1 MRRGCTRSRER
12 AQYIGRYSTGADALH
27 PVDPLDEF
35 ARRITI
41 TVFADHRFS
50 RLQSESLDFYV
61 ARGVRLYTIR
71 SFYRIGARGILY
83 FHFPFCGMYS
93 YNRVHII
100 GYQTQ
105 PVEIR
110 QTPGGTSV
118 TDLNLVVPYAFQ
130 SESGE
135 RLTGKSFHTVTLW
148 GAMADI
154 AGQYV
159 RPGSQ
164 LFIGGRLQTD
174 SWEDEQS
181 KEKRSKTKIVGLDM
195 IMLDPK
201 DGQLPAPEGSAL
213 LDGVNRAEIVGNV
226 TRDPEVRTTTSGQQV
241 VTIGVATNDRWKDRS
256 TGEDKER
263 SEFHNV
269 VIWGALAEQ
278 VSKQMK
284 KGSRVYVTGRVQT
297 RSWETQ
303 SGSKRYTTEVIA
315 EQCTLLGTA
324 NPSVADSINAS
335 GAPVVRRDT
344 APSSAQPAPVGA
356 AMPAVQ
362 YESEVKVEDLPF

>member
-1 MRRGCTRSRER
+1 
-12 AQYIGRYSTGADALH
+12 
-27 PVDPLDEF
+27 
-35 ARRITI
+35 
-41 TVFADHRFS
+41 
-50 RLQSESLDFYV
+50 
-61 ARGVRLYTIR
+61 
-71 SFYRIGARGILY
+71 
-83 FHFPFCGMYS
+83 MYS

-105 PVEIR
+105 PVDVR

-181 KEKRSKTKIVGLDM
+181 GEKRSKTKIVGLDM

-201 DGQLPAPEGSAL
+201 DGQLPAPEASGL
-213 LDGVNRAEIVGNV
+213 LEGVNRAEVVGNV

-263 SEFHNV
+263 TEFHNV
-269 VIWGALAEQ
+269 VLWADLAQEAGRQ
-278 VSKQMK
+278 IK
-284 KGSRVYVTGRVQT
+284 KGSRVYISGRVQT

-315 EQCTLLGTA
+315 DQCALLGTA
-324 NPSVADSINAS
+324 NPAVQDSIGSSSDA
-335 GAPVVRRDT
+335 APRS
-344 APSSAQPAPVGA
+344 APQMQSPQQDPAPVA
-356 AMPAVQ
+356 APSVK